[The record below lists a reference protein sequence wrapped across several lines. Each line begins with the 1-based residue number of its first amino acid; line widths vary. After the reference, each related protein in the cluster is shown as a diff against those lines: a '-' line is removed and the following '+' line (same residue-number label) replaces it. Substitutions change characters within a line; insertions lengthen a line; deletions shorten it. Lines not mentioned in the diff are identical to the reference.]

1 MKVVRVHEHGG
12 PEVLEVEELPTPAP
26 EAGEALVRV
35 ETSGV
40 NFFDIRQRTGDFK
53 VAALPINLG
62 MEGAGVVEALG
73 PGSNELRV
81 GDRVAWHW
89 QQGSYA
95 TQAVVPVDELVPVP
109 ESISTRLAASVMLQG
124 LTAHTL
130 ACSAYAVQPGETCL
144 VHAAAGG
151 LGGLLIQIAK
161 IRGARV
167 IGTVS
172 NSARVE
178 EARGVGADEVLVYS
192 DGDVAEAVRSLTAG
206 RGVDVVY
213 DGVGK
218 DTFFAGLEALKP
230 RGYMIL
236 FGQSS
241 GAVPPIDTHLLQH
254 DGGRFLTRAAF
265 GQYVPD
271 RASLL
276 SRSNEIFQWIDAGTL
291 KVRVA
296 DTYTLDQAG
305 KAHEALSSRTV
316 SGKLLLEYGSSE

>member
-26 EAGEALVRV
+26 AAGEALVQV
-35 ETSGV
+35 AMSGV

-53 VAALPINLG
+53 VEALPIILG
-62 MEGAGVVEALG
+62 MEGAGEVEAVG
-73 PGSNELRV
+73 ADTDGVRV

-89 QQGSYA
+89 HQGSYA
-95 TQAVVPVDELVPVP
+95 TQALVPVDELVPVP
-109 ESISTRLAASVMLQG
+109 RSISTQVAASVMLQG
-124 LTAHTL
+124 LTAHAL
-130 ACSAYAVQPGETCL
+130 ACSAYAAQPGETCL

-151 LGGLLIQIAK
+151 LGGLLTQIAK

-172 NSARVE
+172 NRAKVE
-178 EARGVGADEVLVYS
+178 EARGVGADEVVVYS
-192 DGDVAEAVRSLTAG
+192 DEDVAEAVRSLTEG

-218 DTFFAGLEALKP
+218 ETFFAGLDALKP

-236 FGQSS
+236 FGQAS

-254 DGGRFLTRAAF
+254 GGGRFLTRAAF
-265 GQYVPD
+265 GQYVTD

-276 SRSNEIFQWIDAGTL
+276 ARSNELFEWIEDGRL
-291 KVRVA
+291 KVRIA
-296 DTYTLDQAG
+296 ETYELDHAA

-316 SGKLLLEYGSSE
+316 SGKLLLQPGTAE

>member
-26 EAGEALVRV
+26 GSGEALVRV
-35 ETSGV
+35 GTSGV

-53 VAALPINLG
+53 VDALPISLG

-73 PGSNELRV
+73 PESDEV
-81 GDRVAWHW
+81 QIGDRVAWHW
-89 QQGSYA
+89 HQGSYA
-95 TQAVVPVDELVPVP
+95 SHAVVPVDELVPLP
-109 ESISTRLAASVMLQG
+109 ASIGTRVAASIMLQG
-124 LTAHTL
+124 LTAHAL

-151 LGGLLIQIAK
+151 LGGLLTQIAK

-172 NSARVE
+172 QRAKVP
-178 EARGVGADEVLVYS
+178 EARKVGVDEVIVYT
-192 DGDVAEAVRSLTAG
+192 DEDLAEAARSLTGG

-218 DTFFAGLEALKP
+218 ETFFGGLEALKP

-236 FGQSS
+236 FGQAS

-254 DGGRFLTRAAF
+254 HGGRYLTRAAF
-265 GQYVPD
+265 GQDITD
-271 RASLL
+271 RSGLL
-276 SRSNEIFQWIDAGTL
+276 TRSNEIFEWIDAGKL
-291 KVRVA
+291 NVRIA
-296 DTYTLDQAG
+296 ETYKLDDAA

-316 SGKLLLEYGSSE
+316 SGKLLLEDGSSE

>member
-1 MKVVRVHEHGG
+1 MKVARVHEHGG
-12 PEVLEVEELPTPAP
+12 PEVIEVEELPTPTPGAR
-26 EAGEALVRV
+26 EALVRV
-35 ETSGV
+35 DAAGV

-53 VAALPINLG
+53 VDVLPVSLG
-62 MEGAGVVEALG
+62 MEGAGVVETLG
-73 PGSNELRV
+73 PDSNELRV

-89 QQGSYA
+89 HQGSYA
-95 TQAVVPVDELVPVP
+95 TQALVPVDELVPVP
-109 ESISTRLAASVMLQG
+109 ESISTQVAASVMLQG
-124 LTAHTL
+124 LTAHAL
-130 ACSAYAVQPGETCL
+130 ACSAYAAQPGETCL

-151 LGGLLIQIAK
+151 LGGLLTQIVK

-172 NSARVE
+172 NRARVE
-178 EARGVGADEVLVYS
+178 EARGVGADDVLVYS
-192 DGDVAEAVRSLTAG
+192 DGEVAEAVRSLTEG

-218 DTFFAGLEALKP
+218 DTFFAGLDALKP

-254 DGGRFLTRAAF
+254 GGGRFLTRAAF
-265 GQYVPD
+265 SQYVPD

-276 SRSNEIFQWIDAGTL
+276 SRSGEIFQWIDAGTL
-291 KVRVA
+291 KVRIA
-296 DTYTLDQAG
+296 DTYALDHAG
-305 KAHEALSSRTV
+305 KAHEALSSRTA
-316 SGKLLLEYGSSE
+316 SGKLLLDATTAE